1 MRTDEIQ
8 DLQTDVLVVGAGAAG
23 VAAAV
28 TAACKGL
35 DVTLVESGAMPG
47 GELLTGMA
55 IDGALNGRGEWVV
68 GGFITELL
76 EECRRL
82 GGYIGALNDW
92 RLIHY
97 VCYDPEIMKLA
108 VANLLGRHGVRLL
121 LHTFAYD
128 VEHDDAQVHA
138 VHILNKQ
145 GRTRITAAM
154 FIDASGDGDIA
165 AMAGASYLS
174 GDNGQYQPL
183 SLMFR
188 LANVDTHAL
197 LNFLEQEPEHFA
209 LGESD
214 AIRGG
219 RSDQQIAQEVKKQG
233 HPTVFLKG
241 DGPLMAKAIEAGE
254 LYPTALIMIQPTSQ
268 QKREV
273 CLNTTRVANVDATRT
288 RDLSA
293 VLEPLSKQIEI
304 CTNFMRHRVPG
315 FEHAVL
321 SGLAQ
326 RIGIRET
333 RRIACDEVL
342 TQEDVLSARK
352 RQDAIGKGSHHVDI
366 HQDGIGQLRIPV
378 EGGGSYDIPFGCL
391 LPKGLENLAVAGR
404 CLSAD
409 RPAHGSVRVMGPC
422 MAMGQAVGTAASL
435 ALADKAQALRPGFR
449 AVDIQRL
456 RKALVSDGAI
466 LDGTH

>member
-8 DLQTDVLVVGAGAAG
+8 ALQTDVLVVGAGAAG

-28 TAACKGL
+28 TAARKGL
-35 DVTLVESGAMPG
+35 DVILVESGAMPG

-108 VANLLGRHGVRLL
+108 VANLLGRHSVRLL

-128 VEHDDAQVHA
+128 VEHTDAQVRS

-188 LANVDTHAL
+188 LANVDTPAL
-197 LNFLEQEPEHFA
+197 LDFLAREPEHFA

-233 HPTVFLKG
+233 YPTVFLKG
-241 DGPLMAKAIEAGE
+241 DGPLMANAIEAGE
-254 LYPTALIMIQPTSQ
+254 LYPTALIMIQPTSS

-315 FEHAVL
+315 FEQTVL

-342 TQEDVLSARK
+342 TQDDVLSARK
-352 RQDAIGKGSHHVDI
+352 RKDAIGKGSHHVDI
-366 HQDGIGQLRIPV
+366 HEAGIGQLRIPV

-391 LPKGLENLAVAGR
+391 LPKG
-404 CLSAD
+404 
-409 RPAHGSVRVMGPC
+409 
-422 MAMGQAVGTAASL
+422 
-435 ALADKAQALRPGFR
+435 
-449 AVDIQRL
+449 
-456 RKALVSDGAI
+456 
-466 LDGTH
+466 